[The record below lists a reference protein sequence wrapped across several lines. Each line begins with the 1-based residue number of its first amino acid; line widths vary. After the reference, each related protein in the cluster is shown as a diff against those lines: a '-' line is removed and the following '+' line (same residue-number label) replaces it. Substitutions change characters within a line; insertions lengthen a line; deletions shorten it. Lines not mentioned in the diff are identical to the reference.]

1 MFCIH
6 YICFLV
12 ISDFKFADLS
22 SYLLKYSCEVTIN
35 GDMKN
40 FNIAEDVFIC
50 NSFVC
55 YFWEQ
60 GKIQPV
66 SNL

>member
-1 MFCIH
+1 MTRAGDVLHSLYLFSCN
-6 YICFLV
+6 
-12 ISDFKFADLS
+12 FKFADLS

-40 FNIAEDVFIC
+40 FYIAEDVL
-50 NSFVC
+50 FVILLC

-60 GKIQPV
+60 GKI
-66 SNL
+66 